1 MYRYASGTYGGMGW
15 QALPMGF
22 NRDGE
27 VVTYSNA
34 PTADIM
40 GKKGLAGVESAL

>member
-1 MYRYASGTYGGMGW
+1 MGW

-34 PTADIM
+34 PHPHVM
-40 GKKGLAGVESAL
+40 GKKGEIGGLGGAESAL